1 MAMHLL
7 LSREMDIELI
17 AVLLEEVIRGSVK
30 ITVEKDSR
38 TGL

>member
-17 AVLLEEVIRGSVK
+17 AVLLEEVIRGSVE